1 MTIDGTLF
9 LGVFIGIIAG
19 HILFE
24 VGKYLFRT
32 LRARHE
38 QKRLQKEA
46 DEIFRKQ
53 IEDELKK
60 ED

>member
-24 VGKYLFRT
+24 VGKYIFHICRV
-32 LRARHE
+32 RHE
-38 QKRLQKEA
+38 QKITQKEFEEA
-46 DEIFRKQ
+46 LRKEV
-53 IEDELKK
+53 EDEDKK

>member
-19 HILFE
+19 HILVE
-24 VGKYLFRT
+24 VGKYVFHT
-32 LRARHE
+32 WRARHE
-38 QKRLQKEA
+38 QKKAQREFAEVLRE
-46 DEIFRKQ
+46 EV
-53 IEDELKK
+53 EDEHKK

>member
-24 VGKYLFRT
+24 VGKYLFHT
-32 LRARHE
+32 LRTRHE
-38 QKRLQKEA
+38 QKLVQKEFEEA
-46 DEIFRKQ
+46 LRKEV
-53 IEDELKK
+53 EDEDKK

>member
-24 VGKYLFRT
+24 VGKYIFRT
-32 LRARHE
+32 CRARHE
-38 QKRLQKEA
+38 QKKVQKEF
-46 DEIFRKQ
+46 EETFRKEV
-53 IEDELKK
+53 EDEDKK

>member
-24 VGKYLFRT
+24 VGKYLFHIF
-32 LRARHE
+32 RARRE
-38 QKRLQKEA
+38 QKQFQKIA
-46 DEIFRKQ
+46 DEAWRKM
-53 IEDELKK
+53 EDEDKK